1 MSRSSPTSRVTT
13 LAGSVEGDAGTA
25 QVHIEDL
32 GNQSYQAV
40 FADGSALLLDILR
53 QDELPHDTTRLA
65 LKIDGKHKTVHIT
78 AKGAHQS
85 TLDYAGSRR
94 EVNWHS
100 SKRREGE
107 GTALRQDVS
116 ATLLAPM
123 PARVME
129 ILVSED
135 TTVDESQPLLRIEAM
150 KMVMTLSA
158 PGRRRI
164 KALHINQDDSV
175 LAGQLLITFSNAD

>member
-1 MSRSSPTSRVTT
+1 

-32 GNQSYQAV
+32 GNQRYQAV
-40 FADGSALLLDILR
+40 FADGHSLVLDVLR
-53 QDELPHDTTRLA
+53 LDELPHGTLRLA
-65 LKIDGKHKTVHIT
+65 LKVDGERKTVHVT
-78 AKGAHQS
+78 ANGAHES
-85 TLDYAGSRR
+85 TLDHAGSRR
-94 EVNWHS
+94 VIRWNS
-100 SKRREGE
+100 ARRHDGA
-107 GTALRQDVS
+107 TARQDFS

-123 PARVME
+123 PARVLE

-135 TTVDESQPLLRIEAM
+135 SLVEENQPLLRLEAM

-164 KALHINQDDSV
+164 QALHVEQDDGI
-175 LAGQLLITFSNAD
+175 LAGQLLITFAKVD